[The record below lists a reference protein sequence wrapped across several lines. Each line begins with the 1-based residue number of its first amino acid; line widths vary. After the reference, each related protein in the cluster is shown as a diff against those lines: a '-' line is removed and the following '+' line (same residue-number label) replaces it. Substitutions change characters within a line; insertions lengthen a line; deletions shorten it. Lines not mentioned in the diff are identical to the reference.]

1 MYSVVSHDQTSF
13 RTEGRGLGHGH
24 RAVCRPTLWSAYQ
37 SQRSIQSQ
45 YLKYVINGN
54 IQNFSLSGEST
65 LKHEK
70 LTEQEL
76 SSVMSWN
83 TNQNRNRKCKQPAS
97 LTLVIAIADDMTRS
111 HDQLNSW
118 ATSRSMAMSQTPS
131 LSVEWGLAT

>member
-1 MYSVVSHDQTSF
+1 M
-13 RTEGRGLGHGH
+13 
-24 RAVCRPTLWSAYQ
+24 
-37 SQRSIQSQ
+37 
-45 YLKYVINGN
+45 
-54 IQNFSLSGEST
+54 
-65 LKHEK
+65 HEK

-111 HDQLNSW
+111 HDQLNFW

-131 LSVEWGLAT
+131 LGVEWGLAT